1 MVRKALLKPREV
13 SAAWPDEVLDD
24 PVFESIRR
32 YVVAL
37 QEAIGDRSIRAA
49 KEVAGVDYST
59 LQAVLAGDAWPDSI
73 TVARTEE
80 GFGARLWHG
89 PVGLPED

>member
-1 MVRKALLKPREV
+1 MVRKARLKPREV

-49 KEVAGVDYST
+49 KDVAGVDYST
-59 LQAVLAGDAWPDSI
+59 LQAVLAGDVWPDSI
-73 TVARTEE
+73 TA
-80 GFGARLWHG
+80 GRLSASCPSGWR
-89 PVGLPED
+89 